1 MKEWMVTEE
10 NNLKDFTDSHDPQA
24 SFFFDRLLKAREI
37 KINGER
43 VAAGG
48 SRTLLKSGDKSLL
61 LSDACAGGNDGV
73 RYGVRGRKSSGNG

>member
-1 MKEWMVTEE
+1 MKEWIVTEE

-48 SRTLLKSGDKSLL
+48 SRTLLKSGDRVCYYLTR
-61 LSDACAGGNDGV
+61 AGGNDGV